1 MQAIQIT
8 EYGAPEVLQLVETA
22 LPQPGVGQALIRVRA
37 AGVNRPDVL
46 QRRGL
51 YPVPAGAS
59 ELPGLEIAGEIIAGD
74 LQGSDFR
81 VGDKVC
87 ALVQGGGYAEYCV
100 ADLVLCLPVPEG
112 WSMLEAASLPETM
125 FTVWSNVMDRA
136 SLQAQETVLVHGGSS
151 GIGVA
156 AIQMLKALGHTVL
169 VTAGSAEKCQ
179 ACLDLGADHA
189 INYKV
194 ERFEERVLA
203 ITQQRGVD
211 VILDMVAGS
220 YVARDIKCL
229 ADDGRIVIIALL
241 GGSKGE
247 LDFSQI
253 LRRRLQI
260 TGSTLRPRDLNFKA
274 QIAQRLRERVWPLLQ
289 AKKIKPVIYRS
300 FALADAVIA
309 HQLMEEGEHIGKIML
324 SVD

>member
-8 EYGAPEVLQLVETA
+8 EYGAPEVLQLAEVA

-74 LQGSDFR
+74 LQGSGFK

-100 ADLVLCLPVPEG
+100 ADLALCLMVPAG
-112 WSMLEAASLPETM
+112 WSMLEAASLPETL
-125 FTVWSNVMDRA
+125 FTVWSNLLERA
-136 SLQAQETVLVHGGSS
+136 NLQPGETVLVHGGSS
-151 GIGVA
+151 GIGVT
-156 AIQMLKALGHTVL
+156 AIQLLKALGHTVL

-189 INYKV
+189 INYKA
-194 ERFEERVLA
+194 ERFEERVLEL
-203 ITQQRGVD
+203 TRQRGVD

-241 GGSKGE
+241 GGAKGE

-260 TGSTLRPRDLNFKA
+260 TGSTLRPRDLAFKTR
-274 QIAQRLRERVWPLLQ
+274 IAQSLRERVWPLLS
-289 AKKIKPVIYRS
+289 AKTIKPVIYRS
-300 FALADAVIA
+300 YPLAQAGQA
-309 HQLMEEGEHIGKIML
+309 HHLMEEGEHIGKIML
-324 SVD
+324 TVD